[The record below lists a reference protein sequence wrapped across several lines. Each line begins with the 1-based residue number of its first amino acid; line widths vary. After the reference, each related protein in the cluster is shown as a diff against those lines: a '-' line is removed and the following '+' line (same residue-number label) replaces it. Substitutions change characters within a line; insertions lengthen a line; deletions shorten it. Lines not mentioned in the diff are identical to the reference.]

1 MTGRRS
7 TSAYGDGRDRR
18 VSTVTVALAF
28 VTAMLGTTLPT
39 PLYPLYEAQF
49 GFGGL
54 TVTVVFA
61 TYAVGVICGLL
72 LFGQASDALGRKRV
86 LVPGLILSALSAVVF
101 LVAPSLGHL
110 GTAALIVGRALSG
123 LSAGIYTGT
132 ATATLVDLAPQ
143 ELRRRAALLA
153 ALANILGLGLGPLL
167 AGLLASWAPAPT
179 RSVFVVDLVLV
190 AAALAA
196 LAVIPEPH
204 PAGEAVRWRPQVPRL
219 PSRGRAE
226 FLAAGVL
233 GFAGFAVLGL
243 FTAVAPL
250 FLTQVLGDH
259 APWLTGVVVAAVF
272 VSSAAG
278 QVAAEHTLAR
288 WAIPLAS
295 VGLTV
300 GMTFIVAGLLA
311 SSLALVV
318 LAGLASGFSQ
328 GAGFKAAL
336 QSVTALAAEDE
347 RARVVSMFF
356 TLLYLGI
363 AFPIVGLGLLTQV
376 WGLMTAGV
384 AFATAV
390 SLIGIALFIVSVAR
404 PDTFRA
410 ASRNEPE
417 RHEAPTT

>member
-1 MTGRRS
+1 MKGRSTNTDGGGRGRR
-7 TSAYGDGRDRR
+7 A
-18 VSTVTVALAF
+18 STVTVALAF
-28 VTAMLGTTLPT
+28 ATAMLGTTLPT
-39 PLYPLYEAQF
+39 PLYPAYEATF

-54 TVTVVFA
+54 TVTIVFA

-101 LVAPSLGHL
+101 LLAPSLGHL

-132 ATATLVDLAPQ
+132 ATATLLDLAPQ
-143 ELRRRAALLA
+143 QLRRRAALLA

-179 RSVFVVDLVLV
+179 RTVFVVDLVLV

-196 LAVIPEPH
+196 LAVIAEPH
-204 PAGEAVRWRPQVPRL
+204 PPRGAVQWRPHAPRV

-250 FLTQVLGDH
+250 FLTQVIGDH

-278 QVAAEHTLAR
+278 QVAAERTLAR

-295 VGLTV
+295 GGLAV
-300 GMTFIVAGLLA
+300 GMAFIVAGLVA
-311 SSLALVV
+311 GSLALVV
-318 LAGLASGFSQ
+318 LAGLASGLSQ

-376 WGLMTAGV
+376 WGLTAAGV
-384 AFATAV
+384 AFAAAV
-390 SLIGIALFIVSVAR
+390 SLIGVALFVVSLAR
-404 PDTFRA
+404 PATFA
-410 ASRNEPE
+410 GAPPNEPD
-417 RHEAPTT
+417 RRPAHTT